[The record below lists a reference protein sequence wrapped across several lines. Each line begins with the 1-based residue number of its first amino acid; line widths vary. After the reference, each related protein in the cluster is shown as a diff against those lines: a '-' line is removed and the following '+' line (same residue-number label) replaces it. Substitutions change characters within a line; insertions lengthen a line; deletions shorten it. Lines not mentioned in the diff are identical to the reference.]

1 MTFSVS
7 GDLFAVTSYGA
18 IMPLLDDYEL
28 LDSGNGQK
36 LERFGSVIL
45 ARPCAQAVWEPSHPE
60 LWASASATFDRKD
73 GLNWHGRERLPEEWI
88 VTVRG
93 VRMRLSTTDFGH
105 LGIFPETLDLWEW
118 IAGAVRRERE
128 TRGVAPHFLN
138 LFAYSG
144 GATLAAAQAGAQC
157 CHLDAS
163 KGMVEWARGNAALN
177 GLQDAGTRFIVD
189 DVGAF
194 LKREVRRGR
203 QYDCVLLDPPSFGRG
218 KRGELYK
225 VEKNVQETLDLVRQI
240 LSDTPLFVILT
251 SHTPG
256 FSPIVLRNLLEQTF
270 GKGTL
275 SCGEMLLHGEEGV
288 LDLPSGTWGRWEAT

>member
-1 MTFSVS
+1 MH
-7 GDLFAVTSYGA
+7 
-18 IMPLLDDYEL
+18 IQDDYEL

-36 LERFGSVIL
+36 LERFGTVIL
-45 ARPCAQAVWEPSHPE
+45 ARPCAQAVWEPSQPA
-60 LWASASATFDRKD
+60 LWESASATFDRKD

-105 LGIFPETLDLWEW
+105 LGIFPETLDLWQW
-118 IAGAVRRERE
+118 IAGAVRESAAAHGE
-128 TRGVAPHFLN
+128 APRFLN

-144 GATLAAAQAGAQC
+144 GATLAAALAGAQC

-177 GLQDAGTRFIVD
+177 GLEDSGTRFIVD
-189 DVGAF
+189 DVSAF

-203 QYDCVLLDPPSFGRG
+203 KYDCVLLDPPSFGRG

-225 VEKNVQETLDLVRQI
+225 VEKNVQETLDLVRQV

-275 SCGEMLLHGEEGV
+275 TCGEMLLHGGQEV
-288 LDLPSGTWGRWEAT
+288 LDLPSGTWGRWEANRSQI